1 MSLPPVDA
9 PLILV
14 ADDSESNC
22 ELLRDQLHSLGFR
35 TVAAYDGP
43 SVLEATIA
51 QRPHLV
57 ILDVNMPAGSLGVDD
72 GATGF
77 EVCRRL
83 KRDPRTSSTPVI
95 FVTGLDESADR
106 VRAVEAGGDD
116 FLTKPHNRLLLGARV
131 RSLLQLR
138 AATDALEDSFR
149 RLRELERVRD
159 DLMKM
164 IVHDLK
170 TPLTSILATLEL
182 LGDGDMGPLSERQH
196 GAVADTQGKAEELL
210 SLINDLLE
218 VRRIEETSIALNV
231 EALDP
236 GELMEELLRDWTL
249 RFQQERTVASADVA
263 GDAPR
268 FRGDRGMLKRVFAN
282 LIQNALVHS
291 PEPIE
296 LALIARS
303 DANGIRFTV
312 VDTGPGISAEYH
324 DVIFQKF
331 EQVRATHAPRV
342 RTSGLGLTF
351 CRLIVEAHGGRIWVQ
366 SSEGHGSA
374 FHFLLPLEPPPP
386 PPPPD
391 ASASRG
397 SVPRPLPS

>member
-116 FLTKPHNRLLLGARV
+116 FLTKPHDRLLLGARV

-218 VRRIEETSIALNV
+218 VRRIEETSIALHV

-249 RFQQERTVASADVA
+249 RFQQERTMASADVA

-296 LALIARS
+296 LALVARA

-331 EQVRATHAPRV
+331 EQVRAPHAPRL

-391 ASASRG
+391 ESASRG
-397 SVPRPLPS
+397 SLPRPDPS